1 MGNFDRKRERERE
14 REREIFWSNGELKI
28 KCTSLLE
35 NENKVV
41 FQKSIWNVIEKT
53 SANVYVR
60 LFDLSISDHCFN
72 LTFVQK
78 WNNIFNEMKH
88 IWLLSKNVIT
98 LSQNSLI
105 ALIAAH
111 VVFDVF
117 VTG

>member
-1 MGNFDRKRERERE
+1 MANFDRKRERFFEAMV
-14 REREIFWSNGELKI
+14 NLI
-28 KCTSLLE
+28 KCTSLLK
-35 NENKVV
+35 NENNVV

-72 LTFVQK
+72 LTFFQK

-105 ALIAAH
+105 ALIAAY